1 VVVISRQCGRNG
13 IHLTFG
19 DLGLPGHQ
27 RFRNCSRP
35 PALLTWTDFAR
46 SFEVP
51 RAVPSGSFGHSETGP
66 KWVLG
71 EISPVMSRH
80 IMLAGSGLRQR
91 PQKHRAT
98 SLICVFL
105 YTSTARGLPSRLLW
119 LYPSTQASIAVCASW
134 LRAARPGRFR
144 APGEDVVATPG
155 AAAGP
160 RRATAPSPTTISIRR
175 SRSPSHQCRQPT
187 TGSARPRSPMQDD
200 EPHRQM
206 TALGKLKVTGFLLI
220 RRFYH

>member
-1 VVVISRQCGRNG
+1 MVVISRQCGRNG

-71 EISPVMSRH
+71 EISPVMSRY

-91 PQKHRAT
+91 PR
-98 SLICVFL
+98 
-105 YTSTARGLPSRLLW
+105 STALRVSSAYSGIPRRHGGLPSRLLW
-119 LYPSTQASIAVCASW
+119 LHPSTQPSIAAGASSRCTAGAPGALPKPGGCRGGRGRSVLLRAGRRYHTISRVAFAVTVAERGCASD
-134 LRAARPGRFR
+134 P
-144 APGEDVVATPG
+144 V
-155 AAAGP
+155 
-160 RRATAPSPTTISIRR
+160 
-175 SRSPSHQCRQPT
+175 
-187 TGSARPRSPMQDD
+187 
-200 EPHRQM
+200 
-206 TALGKLKVTGFLLI
+206 
-220 RRFYH
+220 